1 MQSVRVVPADDDDDD
16 QATEM
21 NNTFTGLC
29 GRFCRV
35 RCFPCPCMLG
45 FCQLHHAFVTMGSS
59 LPMLPPA
66 CQEGKTLSLCIACC
80 NCHVLATV
88 S

>member
-29 GRFCRV
+29 QLALLSARVCECVLSMFC
-35 RCFPCPCMLG
+35 
-45 FCQLHHAFVTMGSS
+45 
-59 LPMLPPA
+59 
-66 CQEGKTLSLCIACC
+66 TLL
-80 NCHVLATV
+80 
-88 S
+88 